1 MARPGVYI
9 TLKNWIERPQSY
21 KIDYNPGSL
30 SMLGFC
36 VTNMINDEN
45 SVHYLQKQYYSRV
58 CLLAGCLGRSIWVG
72 NGPFALW
79 VLTEDTY
86 SLELRN
92 DWKFSYKVNAAS
104 LRFKG
109 LWRVVITIE
118 NAGNIKI
125 WAKKQAYF
133 SSKVISNPGIV
144 LDGSVEDI
152 QRTLTYF
159 LELRDLITKAW

>member
-36 VTNMINDEN
+36 VTNMIKDEN
-45 SVHYLQKQYYSRV
+45 GVHYLQKCYYSRV
-58 CLLAGCLGRSIWVG
+58 FLQTGCLGRSIWVG
-72 NGPFALW
+72 NGLFMLW
-79 VLTEDTY
+79 VLTENTY
-86 SLELRN
+86 SVELRN
-92 DWKFSYKVNAAS
+92 DWKFSYGVNVAS
-104 LRFKG
+104 LHFKG

-118 NAGNIKI
+118 EGANIKI
-125 WAKKQAYF
+125 WAKKQAYLT
-133 SSKVISNPGIV
+133 SKAISNPGIK
-144 LDGSVEDI
+144 LDGSIEDI

-159 LELRDLITKAW
+159 LELRCLITKAW